1 LKNYVSVIGGVN
13 IDIKGISTGD
23 KADAD
28 SHPGKV
34 FFSAGG
40 VARNMAENLS
50 RLDLPVRLFGVTGKD
65 TFGDFIFNDC
75 AVKGISTEFLMQ
87 SPQVRT
93 SVYVTLANKTG
104 SAFFAVNDMESA
116 EEFLNADL
124 IKNNLDVLKQSAM
137 IVLDTNLKTDAL
149 DEAVEVANENGIP
162 VFIDAVSS
170 EKALR
175 VKEISGTVDF
185 LSVNNSEFKA
195 LFKNCNFD
203 FNKGDE
209 IVKLMKEDTFES
221 FKYVILKMD
230 KEGVKI
236 ICTKEEIIFNFK
248 ARQTN
253 VKEISGAGDAFNAG
267 FIFSVLNDESDLYDI
282 TKAGRMGMCAA
293 GFALRSYDSVSNEIN
308 KKSLTDLYNQKL
320 NSDEFI

>member
-1 LKNYVSVIGGVN
+1 MVKYVSVIGGVN
-13 IDIKGISTGD
+13 VDIKGFSADI

-50 RLDLPVRLFGVTGKD
+50 RLDLPVRLFGITGKD
-65 TFGDFIFNDC
+65 VFGEFIFSDC
-75 AVKGISTEFLMQ
+75 ASREISTEFLMQ
-87 SPQVRT
+87 FSQVRT

-104 SAFFAVNDMESA
+104 SAFFAVNDMKSA

-124 IKNNLDVLKQSAM
+124 IKKNSEVLKQSSM
-137 IVLDTNLKTDAL
+137 IVLDTNMKTDAL
-149 DEAVEVANENGIP
+149 NEAVEIANENSIP
-162 VFIDAVSS
+162 VFVDAVSS

-175 VKEISGTVDF
+175 VKEISGKVDF
-185 LSVNNSEFKA
+185 LSVNRAEFA
-195 LFKNCNFD
+195 GLFENINFD
-203 FNKGDE
+203 KDE
-209 IVKLMKEDTFES
+209 KILKLMNDGAFEK

-236 ICTKEEIIFNFK
+236 ICTEEEIIFSFK
-248 ARQTN
+248 ALQTEI
-253 VKEISGAGDAFNAG
+253 KEISGAGDAFNAG
-267 FIFSVLNDESDLYDI
+267 FIFSVLNDESGSYDI
-282 TKAGRMGMCAA
+282 TKAGRMGLCAA

-308 KKSLTDLYNQKL
+308 KKSLTDFYNQIL